1 MPHLRLTAVLIALS
15 ACLALAEE
23 DQDGFRLHSAS
34 FRASMDVGQIAKGL
48 NEDTK
53 EDYRWQMLRRTNVF
67 LSQGAAFGE
76 RAEMRVGQMGVF
88 FYVLPEEDG
97 APHTRLQKF
106 GLGPTLA
113 EFSCKIGQ
121 AESPWG
127 RLRLGLFPYKYN
139 PDASNLGEYLLRSGT
154 YPGFLVTGGWN
165 WMNSASF
172 QVQGAAFETSAF
184 GGRLKADLLFPMES
198 VNPPMHSVSPT
209 ALASW
214 APVKGLEIG
223 FGASCNHCIAAKP
236 SKESPAKYDSTIL
249 PAYMQRPTSLILSV
263 KHIPVP
269 DPTPTDPGRMRD
281 SVEVIRDSTRFYT
294 FQGVKL
300 MGRISLDP
308 KAFLGGE
315 GILGPADLR
324 LFAEAALLGVKDYP
338 FYYPTRSR
346 RVPIMFGMNL
356 PTFKLLDLL
365 SVQGEYYNPVFPN
378 NIDAVYEQQFP
389 IPYHR
394 NYDPAFGPESVASTV
409 RRDRW
414 HWSVLAQR
422 KAFKGVT
429 FFLQAAN
436 DHIRTFDYNIK
447 PIKIPI
453 TSRPTDWYYLF
464 RIEVGV

>member
-1 MPHLRLTAVLIALS
+1 MSMFRIAALLTALAT
-15 ACLALAEE
+15 CLAHAEE
-23 DQDGFRLHSAS
+23 DKEGFRLLPAS
-34 FRASMDVGQIAKGL
+34 FRASMDLGQIAHGL
-48 NEDTK
+48 NEDTR
-53 EDYRWQMLRRTNVF
+53 EDYHWQVLRRTNLF
-67 LSQGAAFGE
+67 LSQGASFGE
-76 RAEMRVGQMGVF
+76 RAEVRMGQMGVF

-113 EFSCKIGQ
+113 DFSFRLGRP
-121 AESPWG
+121 ETPWG

-139 PDASNLGEYLLRSGT
+139 PDAVNLGEYLLRSGT

-172 QVQGAAFETSAF
+172 QVQGAAFEASALD
-184 GGRLKADLLFPMES
+184 GRLRADLLLPMES
-198 VNPPMHSVSPT
+198 VNPPMHSISPT
-209 ALASW
+209 AVAAW
-214 APVKGLEIG
+214 APVGGLELG

-236 SKESPAKYDSTIL
+236 SKESPSKYDSSIL

-269 DPTPTDPGRMRD
+269 DPVPGDPGRMRD
-281 SVEVIRDSTRFYT
+281 SVEVIRDPDNFYT

-308 KAFLGGE
+308 KAFMGG
-315 GILGPADLR
+315 GGLLGPADLR
-324 LFAEAALLGVKDYP
+324 IFAEAALLGVKDYP
-338 FYYPTRSR
+338 FYYPHRSR

-356 PTFKLLDLL
+356 PTFKLLDILT
-365 SVQGEYYNPVFPN
+365 VQGEYYNPVFPN

-394 NYDPAFGPESVASTV
+394 NYDPAYGPESVASAV
-409 RRDRW
+409 ERDKW

-422 KAFKGVT
+422 KAFRGLT
-429 FFLQAAN
+429 FSLQAAN

-453 TSRPTDWYYLF
+453 TSRPTDWYYLL